1 MNKEKELK
9 QQIKQLQEENRIL
22 LHQVDELNKKLV
34 ESESFKSHFLSNVS
48 NEIINPFASVM
59 GLAQQIMNLKENR
72 TNKAAELAR
81 LIFSEAAT
89 LDFQLNNIFVAARLE
104 AGEET
109 PEYTSINILEIT
121 GHALDN
127 IRHKADDKQIK
138 FDLDIASGL
147 TGFVTDRKKL
157 ELILINLLDNAIK
170 FSPSGITVALRVKR
184 SGKNLAIEIEDKGIG
199 MKKEEITRIFD
210 RFHRANPTIQ
220 SLTPGSG
227 LGLAVVEGLLFILGG
242 KAEIN
247 SAPDRGTTVRIL
259 IPEGNPENITFDDNL
274 FFEENENEESF

>member
-59 GLAQQIMNLKENR
+59 GLAQQIMNLKEDQI
-72 TNKAAELAR
+72 NKAAELAR

-184 SGKNLAIEIEDKGIG
+184 SGKNLAIEVEDKGIG

-274 FFEENENEESF
+274 FFEENEESF

>member
-59 GLAQQIMNLKENR
+59 GLAQQIMNLKEDQI
-72 TNKAAELAR
+72 NKAAELAR

-184 SGKNLAIEIEDKGIG
+184 SGKNLSIEVEDKGIG

-274 FFEENENEESF
+274 FFEENEESF

>member
-59 GLAQQIMNLKENR
+59 GLAQQIMNLKEDR

-184 SGKNLAIEIEDKGIG
+184 SGKNLSIEVEDKGIG

-274 FFEENENEESF
+274 FFEENEESF

>member
-22 LHQVDELNKKLV
+22 LNQVDELNKKLV

-48 NEIINPFASVM
+48 NEIFNPFSSVM
-59 GLAQQIMNLKENR
+59 GLAQQIMNLKEDR

-109 PEYTSINILEIT
+109 PEFTSINILEIT
-121 GHALDN
+121 GHVLDN

-138 FDLDIASGL
+138 IDLDIASGL

-170 FSPSGITVALRVKR
+170 FSPSGITVALRIKR
-184 SGKNLAIEIEDKGIG
+184 SGKNLSIEVEDKGIG
-199 MKKEEITRIFD
+199 MKKEEIIRIFD
-210 RFHRANPTIQ
+210 RFHRANPKIQ
-220 SLTPGSG
+220 SITPGSG

-242 KAEIN
+242 KAEVN
-247 SAPDRGTTVRIL
+247 STPDKGTIVRIL
-259 IPEGNPENITFDDNL
+259 VPEGNPENITFDDNL
-274 FFEENENEESF
+274 FFEENEESF